1 MKKFLTMVTALAVFA
16 GASTAAMASGP
27 ARQAEAKKTTVE
39 TKMPAKKETVKKET
53 MKKETKG
60 TKTGA
65 AAPIK
70 KHHKTMKK
78 TKKY

>member
-1 MKKFLTMVTALAVFA
+1 MKKFLTMMTALAVFA
-16 GASTAAMASGP
+16 SLSTAAMASGP
-27 ARQAEAKKTTVE
+27 ARQTEAKKTTVE
-39 TKMPAKKETVKKET
+39 TKMPAKKETV
-53 MKKETKG
+53 KKETKG